1 MKIDFVLTWVDDKN
15 VNWKTKKA
23 SYENHY
29 IDVDMNGEERYRS
42 SLRLLELWIAGAKKY
57 ASWVNKIFIIIDRDF
72 REMCAHLESDKVTIV
87 CHDEFMPLWCLPTFN
102 SNVIELNIQNI
113 ANLSECFVLFND
125 DCFIVNKVSENDFFD
140 DNQMPVDVDDVSPIN
155 MRDQYGH
162 ILLNNIILINS
173 TLSYV
178 DYRKK
183 LYRTYMKKFFWKRNI
198 LRQIAY
204 AKMQNEFVGWRD
216 DHVPISYRKSI
227 FKIVYQTYSTEFNK
241 TFQNKFRS
249 KSDISH
255 LLVRYWQLGT
265 HHYTKRVEDMFGKFI
280 PINKIKEI
288 DIYIEEYKIL
298 CINDVRMDPAQSDF
312 LQDELVKILERKY
325 EEQN

>member
-15 VNWKTKKA
+15 GGWRRKKDLYD
-23 SYENHY
+23 SDF
-29 IDVDMNGEERYRS
+29 IDVEMNGDERYRS
-42 SLRLLELWIAGAKKY
+42 SLSLLELWIKGAEKY
-57 ASWVNKIFIIIDRDF
+57 AKWVNNIFIIIDRDF
-72 REMCAHLESDKVTIV
+72 KKTCEHLESDKIKIV

-102 SNVIELNIQNI
+102 SNVIELNVQNI
-113 ANLSECFVLFND
+113 ESLSECFVLFND
-125 DCFIVNKVSENDFFD
+125 DCFIVNDVTKTDFFD
-140 DNQMPVDVDDVSPIN
+140 DEQMPIDVDDISPIN

-173 TLSYV
+173 TLSYI

-183 LYRTYMKKFFWKRNI
+183 LLRTYMKSFFRKRNT
-198 LRQIAY
+198 LRQLIY
-204 AKMQNEFVGWRD
+204 AKMQSEFVGWRD
-216 DHVPISYRKSI
+216 EHVPISYRKSV
-227 FKIVYQTYSTEFNK
+227 FKKVYQTYSADFNK

-265 HHYTKRVEDMFGKFI
+265 NCYTKRREEDFGKFI

-288 DIYIEEYKIL
+288 NTYINDYKIL
-298 CINDVRMDPAQSDF
+298 CINDVRMESAQSDL

-325 EEQN
+325 EE